1 MAKAYSYIRFSS
13 PEQARGDSYRRQRE
27 AAESYCAENG
37 LEFVD
42 SRDYLFFDRGVSAY
56 SGKHVDDAGELARF
70 LNYVKE
76 GEVERGSYLI
86 VESLDRLSREAIKD
100 ALPRFLDLLNS
111 GINIYTSIDRQLYTS
126 KYDEKELFMSIF
138 TMSRAHNE
146 SKTKSERVQ
155 KAWRNKQRLAR
166 ESKTPLGAACPQW
179 LKLEGGK
186 YIEIPERVA
195 IIKKIFKLSQDGYG
209 QRRISAILN
218 EECAPVFGTKNRN
231 NRETWGASSVTKI
244 LYNRA
249 LIGEYQPT
257 GLVDNVRQDI
267 GEPVKDFF
275 PIIIS
280 EDEFYETASVRSL
293 RRVSKATK
301 TTDNFNVW
309 QGVAKCGK
317 CKASMHLVDKGK
329 PPKGGKYLRCYESKK
344 GVCKAKLVRLD
355 RSEEVFKE
363 ILVKIDSLSLIQDS
377 QASLKKKVAAV
388 DGRIS
393 EVRERIAQV
402 QGQLLSFSNKI
413 SETIVSV
420 LVSLEDDLKELG
432 GQREKLML
440 DISREKIKNKDDFFS
455 KLDLVTYAGRSRANS
470 LLKNLSIKVEILRE
484 DASKSI
490 LYRVEQGA
498 DKILEFVQKDD
509 SLSVNAYSTEVF
521 FNAAR
526 QDIKSKKTHFSLVM
540 DIKSKKLDN

>member
-27 AAESYCAENG
+27 AAEAYCAENG
-37 LEFVD
+37 LVFVD
-42 SRDYLFFDRGVSAY
+42 SKEYLFFDRGISAY

-70 LNYVKE
+70 LSYVRE
-76 GEVERGSYLI
+76 GVVEKGSYLI
-86 VESLDRLSREAIKD
+86 VESLDRLSREAAKD

-126 KYDEKELFMSIF
+126 KYDERELIMSIF

-166 ESKTPLGAACPQW
+166 ESRTPLGAACPQW
-179 LKLEGGK
+179 LKFEDGK
-186 YIEIPERVA
+186 YIEIPDRVA
-195 IIKKIFKLSQDGYG
+195 TVKKIFKLSQDGYG

-218 EECAPVFGTKNRN
+218 EEHTPVFGTKNRN

-249 LIGEYQPT
+249 LLGEYQPT
-257 GLVDNVRQDI
+257 GLVDKVRQNL

-275 PIIIS
+275 PVIIN
-280 EDEFYETASVRSL
+280 EDEFYETASVRNM

-301 TTDNFNVW
+301 TTNNFNVW
-309 QGVAKCGK
+309 QGIAKCGK

-344 GVCKAKLVRLD
+344 GICKAKLVRLD
-355 RSEEVFKE
+355 RSEEVFRE
-363 ILVKIDSLSLIQDS
+363 LLVKIDSLSLIQDS

-393 EVRERIAQV
+393 EIRDRINQV
-402 QGQLLSFSNKI
+402 QSQLLSFSNKI
-413 SETIVSV
+413 PDTIVSV
-420 LVSLEDDLKELG
+420 LVKLEDDLKELEN
-432 GQREKLML
+432 QREKLML
-440 DISREKIKNKDDFFS
+440 DISREKIKNKHDFFD
-455 KLDLVTYAGRSRANS
+455 KLDLITYAGRAKANS
-470 LLKNLSIKVEILRE
+470 LLKNLSIKVDILRE
-484 DASKSI
+484 DVSKSI
-490 LYRVEQGA
+490 IYKVEQGA
-498 DKILEFVQKDD
+498 ERILEFVQKDD
-509 SLSVNAYSTEVF
+509 SLSVSAYSTEVF

-526 QDIKSKKTHFSLVM
+526 QDIRSDKTHFALVV
-540 DIKSKKLDN
+540 DIKNRKLES